1 MEKPK
6 KETPSLFQSVAD
18 RLSRLF
24 RKGGEPAPKTEPVPE
39 VPAEKPA
46 SVAPEPEPAHA
57 TPEVIPET
65 PQTPPVPTPAPRPV
79 DSDPL
84 RRYIPTL
91 INPADRIRRPRN
103 RRGGDPDFVPITL
116 QSREDAMASIHQYV
130 VDHVSDE
137 TLSVDSMA
145 AGMKT
150 SRTGL
155 YMLMR
160 DLYGVTP
167 ASYILNIRLERAK
180 LLLSEGRSTREVSN
194 SCGFSDPKYFS
205 KVFRKYF
212 GVLPTT
218 FRAQASESEQNTDK

>member
-24 RKGGEPAPKTEPVPE
+24 RKGSDPAPKTETPPE
-39 VPAEKPA
+39 VPADKPVH
-46 SVAPEPEPAHA
+46 VAPEPEPAPVAPKVTHEA
-57 TPEVIPET
+57 
-65 PQTPPVPTPAPRPV
+65 PQPNPTPAPAPQPATP
-79 DSDPL
+79 DPL
-84 RRYIPTL
+84 RDYLPTL
-91 INPADRIRRPRN
+91 INPAGRIRRPRN
-103 RRGGDPDFVPITL
+103 RRGSDPDFVPITL
-116 QSREDAMASIHQYV
+116 QPREEAMASIRQYV

-137 TLSVDSMA
+137 NLSVDTMA

-160 DLYGVTP
+160 DLFGVTP
-167 ASYILNIRLERAK
+167 ASYILNIRLERSK
-180 LLLSEGRSTREVSN
+180 QLLSEGRSTREVSN

-205 KVFRKYF
+205 KVFRKYY
-212 GVLPTT
+212 GVLPTA
-218 FRAQASESEQNTDK
+218 FRAQAKESAPED